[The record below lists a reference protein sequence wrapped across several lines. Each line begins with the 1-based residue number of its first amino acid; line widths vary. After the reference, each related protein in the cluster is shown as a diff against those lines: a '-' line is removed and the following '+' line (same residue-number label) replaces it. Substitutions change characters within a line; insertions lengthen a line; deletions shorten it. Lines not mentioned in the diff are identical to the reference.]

1 MNKVS
6 LVITFLAASG
16 GKKTMKFQDS
26 QMSPDPVKVKALAN
40 FIVTNN
46 PFVTNDPLVAVENA
60 HIEQVQTSDI
70 DLA

>member
-6 LVITFLAASG
+6 LVITFLTASG

-26 QMSPDPVKVKALAN
+26 QMSPDPIKVRALAD

-46 PFVTNDPLVAVENA
+46 PFVTNDPLTAVEKA
-60 HIEQVQTSDI
+60 SIERLQTSDI
-70 DLA
+70 DLS

>member
-6 LVITFLAASG
+6 LVITFLTASG

-26 QMSPDPVKVKALAN
+26 QMTPDKTKVRALAD

-46 PFVTNDPLVAVENA
+46 PFVTNDPLTAVEKA
-60 HIEQVQTSDI
+60 HVEYVQENDI
-70 DLA
+70 DL